1 MNLKTYEILQLKD
14 TADNR
19 PRMFRPMRL
28 LLAQGLDTPR
38 LDQYKSVYIGN
49 GIFTGQETLY
59 LEDLSDTDT
68 NEALEL
74 IFTMFNVYHPMDFQ
88 GHSLSVGDVVA
99 LKTENSARYFF
110 VEDVG
115 FKELPAFA
123 EK

>member
-19 PRMFRPMRL
+19 PRMFHPMRV

-59 LEDLSDTDT
+59 LEDLSDADT
-68 NEALEL
+68 SEVLER
-74 IFTMFNVYHPMDFQ
+74 IFAMFNVYHPMDFH

-99 LKTENSARYFF
+99 LKADDSARYYY
-110 VEDVG
+110 VDDIG
-115 FKELPAFA
+115 FKELPMFEA
-123 EK
+123 K